1 MAQACPN
8 CRWYSPDEARV
19 CSHCGEPMPDSEEL
33 PLEEQ
38 STPAREIWNWIQFLL
53 GIGVLG
59 LFCFVAYNRYGDQI
73 GGGREAIRA
82 AFQNLTTYVLGA
94 GGEYADF
101 IRILLLLTAAFWF
114 VLWLFNR
121 LNR

>member
-19 CSHCGEPMPDSEEL
+19 CPHCGEPMPDAEDL
-33 PLEEQ
+33 KLEQ
-38 STPAREIWNWIQFLL
+38 QITPARQIWNWIQFLL
-53 GIGVLG
+53 GIGILG
-59 LFCFVAYNRYGDQI
+59 LFGFVVYNRYVYQI
-73 GGGREAIRA
+73 GGGGEALRDG
-82 AFQNLTTYVLGA
+82 FQNLTTYLLGA

-101 IRILLLLTAAFWF
+101 IGILLLLTAAFWF
-114 VLWLFNR
+114 ILWLFNR